1 MSTIAFL
8 GLGIM
13 GAPMAVH
20 LVDAGHT
27 VIGFNR
33 SPAAVERLVAAG
45 GQGADSV
52 AEAIRGA
59 EVIITMVPDSPDV
72 EGLALGEDGIY
83 AHAPRGAIHI
93 DMSTIRPDVATRL
106 AEAGRQAGLRV
117 LDAPVSGGE
126 TGAVEAKLS
135 IMVGAEPGDFAA
147 ARPIL
152 EVLGSTVVLVGPPGS
167 GQTVK
172 AANQL
177 IVAGTLQVVAEA
189 IVFLRAHQVDMEA
202 AVAVLAGGLAG
213 SAVLDRKAAGMLAGK
228 FAPGFRVDLH
238 HKDLGIALDAARAKG
253 VAIPLGALTA
263 QLIGALRA
271 QGDGD
276 LDHSALLREVE
287 RLSGVKVSGG

>member
-33 SPAAVERLVAAG
+33 SPGAVERLVAAG

-52 AEAIRGA
+52 AEAVRGA

-72 EGLALGEDGIY
+72 EGLALGEVGIY

-126 TGAVEAKLS
+126 TAAIEAKLS

-147 ARPIL
+147 ARPTL
-152 EVLGSTVVLVGPPGS
+152 EVLGSTVVLVGP
-167 GQTVK
+167 
-172 AANQL
+172 
-177 IVAGTLQVVAEA
+177 
-189 IVFLRAHQVDMEA
+189 
-202 AVAVLAGGLAG
+202 
-213 SAVLDRKAAGMLAGK
+213 
-228 FAPGFRVDLH
+228 
-238 HKDLGIALDAARAKG
+238 
-253 VAIPLGALTA
+253 
-263 QLIGALRA
+263 
-271 QGDGD
+271 
-276 LDHSALLREVE
+276 
-287 RLSGVKVSGG
+287 